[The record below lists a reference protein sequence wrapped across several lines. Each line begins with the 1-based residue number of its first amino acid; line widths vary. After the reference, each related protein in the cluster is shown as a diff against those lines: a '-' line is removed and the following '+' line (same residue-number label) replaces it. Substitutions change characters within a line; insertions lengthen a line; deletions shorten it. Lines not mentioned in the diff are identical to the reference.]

1 MLWKKYQGT
10 KPMKSESSGAE
21 RGQTVVEQLFV
32 QYTFLPFFTVPVSSF
47 SVTVAVPDGVTLT
60 VGA

>member
-1 MLWKKYQGT
+1 
-10 KPMKSESSGAE
+10 MKSESSGAE
-21 RGQTVVEQLFV
+21 HGQTVVEQLFV